1 MSPQANTNTPKAQ
14 VARVRRRNNT
24 LRVTYTDGRKVTVPQ
39 AVNGRFES
47 RVSYG
52 YDQPT
57 GTYNSAVVSS

>member
-1 MSPQANTNTPKAQ
+1 MSPQANDNTPKAQ

-39 AVNGRFES
+39 GLFES
-47 RVSYG
+47 QVSYG

-57 GTYNSAVVSS
+57 GTYSARTVSS